1 MYKINPKIKWRWEG
15 DKILLSTFIG
25 MNRIA
30 GEVVEL
36 YDRGNDPESVIEE
49 LHKRYPDVLYDKIR
63 GDICAIT
70 DQLIK
75 LNIVVSEKSEEY
87 EDVPHDPFAMG
98 HIGQYFGNK
107 LTAPV
112 GVACEITARCNA
124 RCLHCSIPSTTEATG
139 ELTTDQ
145 WKKIIDEM
153 ADIKVFGASFTG
165 GEPLVR
171 KDILDLVKYAHEKGL
186 RVSVATNGYLL
197 DELMIDSL
205 VANGADFF
213 MVSLDGATAETHD
226 TFRGLPGLFERVTS
240 ALQLLVDKKISVGV
254 IAIVTT
260 MNLNEVGDLIDVVK
274 DIGVTRLSLAN
285 IRLAGRAAE
294 NRYLEPTVEDF
305 MKFLSDLYEKDQKI
319 AGIDVKYPNLPAK
332 LYMESIGMDSY
343 RNVVEQGKIGVCGAG
358 IIGCAIS
365 PAGDV
370 KPCDMSGPVNLGNVL
385 EMSLKE
391 VWDTSKVFEHL
402 RSIQV
407 ETQIPCRDC
416 QLSHLCLP
424 GCRAQPYQ
432 VGEGGDMLLADTT
445 RRQCFD
451 AFRDELVKEAG

>member
-1 MYKINPKIKWRWEG
+1 MYRVNPKIKWRWEG

-36 YDRGNDPESVIEE
+36 YNKGNDLESVVEAM
-49 LHKRYPDVLYDKIR
+49 HKRYPDVLYDKIR
-63 GDICAIT
+63 SDILAIT
-70 DQLIK
+70 DQLVT
-75 LNIVVSEKSEEY
+75 LNIVVSEESEAF

-98 HIGQYFGNK
+98 HIGQYFGNN

-124 RCLHCSIPSTTEATG
+124 RCLHCSIPSITEDTD

-145 WKKIIDEM
+145 WKNIIDEM

-171 KDILDLVKYAHEKGL
+171 KDILDLVKYAHDRGL

-197 DELMIDSL
+197 DELMIDNL
-205 VANGADFF
+205 VANGVDFF

-226 TFRGLPGLFERVTS
+226 TFRGLPGLFERVKS
-240 ALQLLVDKKISVGV
+240 ALQLLVDKKLSVGV
-254 IAIVTT
+254 ISIVTT
-260 MNLNEVGDLIDVVK
+260 MNVNEAVDIIDVVK
-274 DIGVTRLSLAN
+274 DLGVTRLSLAN

-294 NRYLEPTVEDF
+294 NRYLEPTVQDF
-305 MKFLSDLYEKDQKI
+305 TKLLSDLYEKDQKI
-319 AGIDVKYPNLPAK
+319 TGIDVKYPNLPAK
-332 LYMESIGMDSY
+332 LYMESIGTDSY
-343 RNVVEQGKIGVCGAG
+343 RKVVEQGKIGVCGAG

-365 PAGDV
+365 PTGDV
-370 KPCDMSGPVNLGNVL
+370 KPCDMSGPVSLGNVL
-385 EMSLKE
+385 KMSLKE
-391 VWDTSKVFEHL
+391 VWDTSDVFAHL
-402 RSIQV
+402 RTVQV
-407 ETQIPCRDC
+407 ESQTPCRDC
-416 QLSHLCLP
+416 QLSHMCLP
-424 GCRAQPYQ
+424 GCKAQPYQ
-432 VGEGGDMLLADTT
+432 IGEGGNMLLADTT

-451 AFRDELVKEAG
+451 AFRDELMKES